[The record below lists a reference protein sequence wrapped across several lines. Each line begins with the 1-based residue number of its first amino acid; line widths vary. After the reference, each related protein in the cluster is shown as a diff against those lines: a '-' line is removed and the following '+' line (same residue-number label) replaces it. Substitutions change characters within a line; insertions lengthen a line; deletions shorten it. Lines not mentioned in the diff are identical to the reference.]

1 MSYIE
6 VNGKAKQELKDLAQ
20 NVALKAIEFMGFS
33 NNLEVAIDFVSEKEI
48 QRLNCE
54 FRGIDR
60 VTDVL
65 SFPSFQIDA
74 GEIFDETSIE
84 AQMSIQENGLIHFGD
99 MAICLKQTER
109 QAKEYGVTNEAEVK
123 KLVIHSILHLM
134 GYDHIEDD
142 DYVLMNEKEIW
153 LDGKIEI

>member
-6 VNGKAKQELKDLAQ
+6 VNGKVKDELKNLSND
-20 NVALKAIEFMGFS
+20 VALKVIELMGFS

-48 QRLNCE
+48 QRLNSD

-65 SFPSFQIDA
+65 SFPSFQIEA
-74 GEIFDETSIE
+74 GELLDETSVE
-84 AQMSIQENGLIHFGD
+84 VQMSVQENGLIHFGD

-109 QAKEYGVTNEAEVK
+109 QAKEYGVTTEAEVK
-123 KLVIHSILHLM
+123 KLVIHSMLHLM

-142 DYVLMNEKEIW
+142 DYLVMNKKEVE
-153 LDGKIEI
+153 LDEKIEI

>member
-6 VNGKAKQELKDLAQ
+6 VNGKAKQEIKDLAR

-48 QRLNCE
+48 QRLNSE

-65 SFPSFQIDA
+65 SFPSFQIEA
-74 GEIFDETSIE
+74 GELFDETSIE
-84 AQMSIQENGLIHFGD
+84 AQMSVQENGLIHFGD

-134 GYDHIEDD
+134 GYDHIEDA
-142 DYVLMNEKEIW
+142 DYALMNEKEIW

>member
-6 VNGKAKQELKDLAQ
+6 VNGKVKDELKNLSND
-20 NVALKAIEFMGFS
+20 VALKVIELMGFS

-48 QRLNCE
+48 QRLNSD

-65 SFPSFQIDA
+65 SFPSFQIEA
-74 GEIFDETSIE
+74 GELLDETSVE
-84 AQMSIQENGLIHFGD
+84 VQMSVQENGLIHFGD

-109 QAKEYGVTNEAEVK
+109 QAKEYGVTTEAEVK
-123 KLVIHSILHLM
+123 KLVIHSMLHLM

-142 DYVLMNEKEIW
+142 DYLVMNKKEIE
-153 LDGKIEI
+153 LDEKIEI

>member
-6 VNGKAKQELKDLAQ
+6 VNGKAKQELKDLAR
-20 NVALKAIEFMGFS
+20 NVALKAIEFMSFS

-74 GEIFDETSIE
+74 GDVFDETSIE
-84 AQMSIQENGLIHFGD
+84 AQMSVQENGLIHFGD

-142 DYVLMNEKEIW
+142 DYALMNEKEIW

>member
-6 VNGKAKQELKDLAQ
+6 VNGKAKQELKDLAR

-65 SFPSFQIDA
+65 SFPSFQIEA
-74 GEIFDETSIE
+74 GELFDENSIE

>member
-6 VNGKAKQELKDLAQ
+6 VNGKAKQELKDLAR

-48 QRLNCE
+48 QRLNSE

-65 SFPSFQIDA
+65 SFPSFQIEA
-74 GEIFDETSIE
+74 GELFDETSIE
-84 AQMSIQENGLIHFGD
+84 AQMSVQENGLIHFGD

-123 KLVIHSILHLM
+123 KLVIHSILRLM
-134 GYDHIEDD
+134 GYDHIEDA
-142 DYVLMNEKEIW
+142 DYALMNEKEIW

>member
-6 VNGKAKQELKDLAQ
+6 VNGKAKHELKDLAR

-48 QRLNCE
+48 QRLNSE

-65 SFPSFQIDA
+65 SFPSFQIEA
-74 GEIFDETSIE
+74 GELFDETSIE
-84 AQMSIQENGLIHFGD
+84 AQMSVQENGLIHFGD

-134 GYDHIEDD
+134 GYDHIEDA
-142 DYVLMNEKEIW
+142 DYALMNEKEIW

>member
-6 VNGKAKQELKDLAQ
+6 VNGKAKQELKDLAR

-48 QRLNCE
+48 QRLNSE

-65 SFPSFQIDA
+65 SFPSFQIEA
-74 GEIFDETSIE
+74 GELFDETSIE
-84 AQMSIQENGLIHFGD
+84 AQMSVQENGLIHFGD

-134 GYDHIEDD
+134 GYDHIEDA

>member
-6 VNGKAKQELKDLAQ
+6 VNGKAKQELKDLAR

-48 QRLNCE
+48 QRLNSE

-65 SFPSFQIDA
+65 SFPSFQIEA
-74 GEIFDETSIE
+74 GELFDETSIE
-84 AQMSIQENGLIHFGD
+84 AQMSVQENGLIHFGD

-134 GYDHIEDD
+134 GYDHIEDA
-142 DYVLMNEKEIW
+142 DYALMNEKEIW